1 MGWSATPRLLYDHLT
16 AEENL
21 RFFAAMYDLQ
31 DPAERIEAVLRG
43 VDLWTRRRDPV
54 RTYSRGMVQRLAIG
68 RAILHNPPVLLLDE
82 PDTGLDQESAEMLH
96 EFVRRLGADNRAIL
110 LSTHNLDRAVAWSDS
125 VSLLVG
131 GKIAHQED
139 TEHLSGVAVASH
151 LRRGER
157 STHDAFRPQPRS
169 NARSPCWRPRR
180 STCAPAAACG
190 PYFRKVWAVAA
201 KDLQAELRAKE
212 SFSTMVAFGLLAVLV
227 FGLAFDLRVPDA
239 KMVTPGV
246 LWVVIL
252 FTGVLGLNRSFG
264 AELDRGSLAALLL
277 APVDRSAIYFG
288 KVLAHLAFMLLTEAI
303 ILPVTLVI
311 FDINVLRLWILVGV
325 LLGTIGYVSVG
336 TLFAAL
342 SAGGRARE
350 TILPVLLLPVMVPVF
365 VAGVGLTAN
374 VLDGRELVDFQRWLW
389 MLVAYD
395 LVFVTIAFL
404 VFDLIWEE
412 A

>member
-1 MGWSATPRLLYDHLT
+1 MTLSAPTQEQRPVPAL
-16 AEENL
+16 E
-21 RFFAAMYDLQ
+21 AA
-31 DPAERIEAVLRG
+31 
-43 VDLWTRRRDPV
+43 PV
-54 RTYSRGMVQRLAIG
+54 HMRT
-68 RAILHNPPVLLLDE
+68 
-82 PDTGLDQESAEMLH
+82 
-96 EFVRRLGADNRAIL
+96 
-110 LSTHNLDRAVAWSDS
+110 
-125 VSLLVG
+125 G
-131 GKIAHQED
+131 GGI
-139 TEHLSGVAVASH
+139 
-151 LRRGER
+151 
-157 STHDAFRPQPRS
+157 
-169 NARSPCWRPRR
+169 
-180 STCAPAAACG
+180 G

-212 SFSTMVAFGLLAVLV
+212 SFSTMAAFGLLAVLV

-239 KMVTPGV
+239 KMVAPGV

-288 KVLAHLAFMLLTEAI
+288 KVVAHLVFLLLTEAI
-303 ILPVTLVI
+303 ILPVAVVI
-311 FDINVLRLWILVGV
+311 LDVNVLRLWIIIGV

-342 SAGGRARE
+342 SAGSRARE
-350 TILPVLLLPVMVPVF
+350 TILPILLLPVMVPVF
-365 VAGVGLTAN
+365 IAGVGLTAN

-389 MLVAYD
+389 MLIAYD